1 MITKNKKVGDFD
13 NVTIFHISKIEV
25 RTKRV
30 GIESEIAIANNID
43 EDKSEEAFDDTLQ
56 RIDLLI
62 VGNSKSLRWLANLLS
77 EEADKLDNKFANHL
91 NAESVEEENGTNKSD
106 QPNDRPILK

>member
-56 RIDLLI
+56 RIDLFGGKSI
-62 VGNSKSLRWLANLLS
+62 VDSICFI
-77 EEADKLDNKFANHL
+77 KFIISCFRFASSS
-91 NAESVEEENGTNKSD
+91 SVFRMHTFVLCAIR
-106 QPNDRPILK
+106 PN